1 MHCPAD
7 GLECHVPNRAFPVV
21 DDGAIDAS
29 EARMHGALVFIHIMA
44 RIIHKKENIMNEAT
58 LNTLKADLSGQVAIV
73 TGAAQGLGQRIAIT
87 LAANGA
93 KVACLDMKKE
103 GLEETIQA
111 ITDAGG
117 IAKAHECN
125 VTDRERVDQVVDHVV
140 EDWEKIDILVN
151 NAGITRDTLLPR
163 MTDDEFES
171 VINVNLRGSFLFM
184 RAVSRYMMRARYGRI
199 INMASISGA
208 RMGNP
213 GQTNYS
219 ASKAALVGMT
229 RSLSKEIAGR
239 GVTVNAVAPGFI
251 QSAMTDAL
259 GDVAKEEAKKRIPAK
274 RLGTAYEVAAAVLF
288 LASPA
293 AGYITG
299 HTLVVDG
306 GITG

>member
-1 MHCPAD
+1 M
-7 GLECHVPNRAFPVV
+7 
-21 DDGAIDAS
+21 S
-29 EARMHGALVFIHIMA
+29 EEQLS
-44 RIIHKKENIMNEAT
+44 
-58 LNTLKADLSGQVAIV
+58 TLKADLSGQVAIV

-93 KVACLDMKKE
+93 KVACLDMKKD
-103 GLEETIQA
+103 GLAETIQM

-117 IAKAHECN
+117 TAEAFECN
-125 VTDRERVDQVVDHVV
+125 VTDRQRVDEVVDEIV
-140 EDWEKIDILVN
+140 EKWEKIDILVN

-171 VINVNLRGSFLFM
+171 VVNVNLRGPFLFM

-199 INMASISGA
+199 INMASVSGA
-208 RMGNP
+208 RMGNA

-219 ASKAALVGMT
+219 ATKAGLVGMT
-229 RSLSKEIAGR
+229 RSLSKELAGR
-239 GVTVNAVAPGFI
+239 GLTINAVAPGFI

-259 GDVAKEEAKKRIPAK
+259 GPDLQERVKKEIPAK
-274 RLGTAYEVAAAVLF
+274 RLGTAYDVAAAVLF

-293 AGYITG
+293 AAYITG
-299 HTLVVDG
+299 QTLVVDG